1 MTRSVQHRS
10 HPGVGAMMLHA
21 FTACDIKRRQR
32 WVSEAWVMRKVP
44 TGCVR
49 GSDSG
54 KHPASE
60 WSKRVRDSYR
70 ATPSLGAK
78 RAKRV
83 PQSEPAQTEV
93 NLLPPGATRDRRP
106 CAGYPDTTQ
115 GGNFHPLQ
123 AIRHK
128 QPTRGPE
135 GPRLGAGRAPG
146 PGAGGATR
154 CAWRRSK
161 LTECGADC
169 AVGSG

>member
-1 MTRSVQHRS
+1 
-10 HPGVGAMMLHA
+10 MMLHA

-32 WVSEAWVMRKVP
+32 WVSEAWVMRKAP

-106 CAGYPDTTQ
+106 CAGYPVTTQ
-115 GGNFHPLQ
+115 GGNFHPFSTSNPPAATNQ
-123 AIRHK
+123 GAGGG
-128 QPTRGPE
+128 QGPPE
-135 GPRLGAGRAPG
+135 GPGWARGVALAAVAFSARAGR
-146 PGAGGATR
+146 
-154 CAWRRSK
+154 
-161 LTECGADC
+161 
-169 AVGSG
+169 

>member
-1 MTRSVQHRS
+1 
-10 HPGVGAMMLHA
+10 MMLHA

-32 WVSEAWVMRKVP
+32 WVSEAWVMRKAP

-106 CAGYPDTTQ
+106 CAGYPVTTQ
-115 GGNFHPLQ
+115 GGNFHTRPPT
-123 AIRHK
+123 ASSN
-128 QPTRGPE
+128 QPRGRRGPVAAC
-135 GPRLGAGRAPG
+135 GSGLG
-146 PGAGGATR
+146 
-154 CAWRRSK
+154 
-161 LTECGADC
+161 C
-169 AVGSG
+169 AVWRALRRACGRLTRVPAALIAQ

>member
-106 CAGYPDTTQ
+106 CAGYPVTTQ
-115 GGNFHPLQ
+115 GGNFHSLPTSN
-123 AIRHK
+123 
-128 QPTRGPE
+128 QPAATNQ
-135 GPRLGAGRAPG
+135 
-146 PGAGGATR
+146 GAGGGRWPPAGPGWVRGAVERAARAAGR
-154 CAWRRSK
+154 C
-161 LTECGADC
+161 G
-169 AVGSG
+169 GSTKSTGR

>member
-1 MTRSVQHRS
+1 
-10 HPGVGAMMLHA
+10 MMLHA

-106 CAGYPDTTQ
+106 CAGYPVTTQ
-115 GGNFHPLQ
+115 GGDFHTLPPPSN
-123 AIRHK
+123 
-128 QPTRGPE
+128 QPRGRRGQ
-135 GPRLGAGRAPG
+135 GPDGAGLGAGRSR
-146 PGAGGATR
+146 AGRLRGVAAR
-154 CAWRRSK
+154 GGLSAR
-161 LTECGADC
+161 
-169 AVGSG
+169 

>member
-1 MTRSVQHRS
+1 
-10 HPGVGAMMLHA
+10 MMLHA

-106 CAGYPDTTQ
+106 CAGYPVTTQ
-115 GGNFHPLQ
+115 GGNFHPY
-123 AIRHK
+123 AYRK
-128 QPTRGPE
+128 QPPTKGPE
-135 GPRLGAGRAPG
+135 GAGGRLRGRVGCWARCGTSDGG
-146 PGAGGATR
+146 PGGGAR
-154 CAWRRSK
+154 IYYE
-161 LTECGADC
+161 LGH
-169 AVGSG
+169 